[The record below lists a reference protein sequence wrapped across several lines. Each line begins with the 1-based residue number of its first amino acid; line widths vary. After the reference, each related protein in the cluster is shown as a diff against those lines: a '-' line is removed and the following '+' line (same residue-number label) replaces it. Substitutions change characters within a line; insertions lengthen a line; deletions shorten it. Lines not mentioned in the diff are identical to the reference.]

1 MKILTDLHTH
11 TTANTHAYS
20 TVTEN
25 SSFAAKTGIEAIA
38 ITNHAPGMPD
48 GAHRW
53 HFINMKVLPR
63 EIEGV
68 KILRGAEINVMDV
81 HGTIDLEQTYLE
93 TLDWVI
99 LSYHRWTCPDL
110 GTLAQR
116 TQCYINHLANPQI
129 DMIGHCGSPIFD
141 FDIPAVI
148 EAAKTY
154 DKVIEINE
162 NTFNIR
168 ENNIPICREVALEC
182 ARQGVKISVDSD
194 AHFHQSIGRY
204 DKAIAMLEEIG
215 FPEELIINSNW
226 DKLEKHLNN
235 RLSGKKFYI

>member
-1 MKILTDLHTH
+1 MRITTDLHTH
-11 TTANTHAYS
+11 TVANTHAYS

-25 SSFAAKTGIEAIA
+25 ALYAARTGIEAIA

-53 HFINMKVLPR
+53 HFCNMVVLPR

-68 KILRGAEINVMDV
+68 KILRGAEINVIHVD
-81 HGTIDLEQTYLE
+81 GTVDLNDNYLS

-99 LSYHRWTCPDL
+99 LSFHVPACQET
-110 GTLAQR
+110 GTKAQR
-116 TQCYINHLANPQI
+116 TQCYINHLSNPQI
-129 DMIGHCGSPIFD
+129 DMLGHCGSPVFD

-148 EAAKTY
+148 DAAKAY

-168 ENNIPICREVALEC
+168 ADNIPVCREIALEC
-182 ARQGVKISVDSD
+182 AKKGVKISVDSD
-194 AHFHQSIGRY
+194 AHYHTHIG
-204 DKAIAMLEEIG
+204 DFSKALSMLDEID
-215 FPEELIINSNW
+215 FPEELIVNANW
-226 DKLEKHLNN
+226 QRLEKYLEN
-235 RLSGKKFYI
+235 RASGKKFYI